1 MDVFWIQK
9 KYIIQLLKL
18 SITIFGD
25 QEQQSIT
32 IVANSQQLSGVGC
45 WSGWICG
52 QVQDGC
58 LVLFL
63 LAKLKNWSKGLHNAH
78 REIHGSPSSC
88 ATRGCA
94 VWRGSWSCPSTTAA
108 SAGPEHRLHFL
119 VVSSQPGLHKPTA
132 DTLACPGLGEVPAAV
147 GREQLSGSVQS
158 GQLGDTAT
166 RPLYGNWWFSAPFR
180 SFILPHVPIPDLCP
194 AECPVPSLS
203 ACNLWRGGYW
213 NCTVVVP

>member
-108 SAGPEHRLHFL
+108 SAGPEQRLHFPGCFLTARPSQTNCRHTRLPCAGRSSCSCWTWAALWFCAVWAVRGHCNKAALWEL
-119 VVSSQPGLHKPTA
+119 VVQCPFQKFPFTSCA
-132 DTLACPGLGEVPAAV
+132 DSWFVSCWVP
-147 GREQLSGSVQS
+147 
-158 GQLGDTAT
+158 
-166 RPLYGNWWFSAPFR
+166 
-180 SFILPHVPIPDLCP
+180 C
-194 AECPVPSLS
+194 SLS
-203 ACNLWRGGYW
+203 FRM
-213 NCTVVVP
+213 